1 MFLSG
6 PGCPSQSR
14 RLLKEKKKSE
24 LLFTDSRNVS
34 ASLGNKRNEREHGS
48 CRKSLKTV
56 CPVGTKYYI
65 TSRKAI
71 SCPVVHEE
79 RGHGLN
85 KVLGDAGQR
94 RQSWWSFL
102 TFLFIYPRCPGA
114 PSEIPQLR
122 HLQRWR
128 PVQKGT
134 GFFLVVEMMALSTP
148 NSKTEPL
155 SP

>member
-1 MFLSG
+1 MKENMG
-6 PGCPSQSR
+6 HAGKVSR
-14 RLLKEKKKSE
+14 L
-24 LLFTDSRNVS
+24 
-34 ASLGNKRNEREHGS
+34 
-48 CRKSLKTV
+48 

-102 TFLFIYPRCPGA
+102 TFLFIYPHCPGA

-134 GFFLVVEMMALSTP
+134 GFLLMVEMMALSTP
-148 NSKTEPL
+148 NSETEPVPM
-155 SP
+155 S